1 MDFFWIFFAPPSSVF
16 VPSSLEVINAGGLE
30 LDSDYPYCMLTE
42 SCWPCPAPGYN
53 ASICGPAQPY
63 CKKSDSCH
71 FDPSKAAVQIASWAS
86 LSSDEETL
94 KAQLYQNG
102 PVSIAIDATALYV
115 YWGGVIQGHL
125 CSSDKG
131 NMDHAVLLVG
141 YGSEKN
147 MWGKETPYWLVKNS
161 WGKDWGEKGY
171 FKLARG
177 SNVCGVANYP
187 TTSLMASSTKNLNL
201 N

>member
-1 MDFFWIFFAPPSSVF
+1 M
-16 VPSSLEVINAGGLE
+16 
-30 LDSDYPYCMLTE
+30 DSDYPYCMLTE

-147 MWGKETPYWLVKNS
+147 MWGKRRPIGWSRILGARIGERKVTSSLQEEAMCAELQTIQPRAS
-161 WGKDWGEKGY
+161 WQALPK
-171 FKLARG
+171 
-177 SNVCGVANYP
+177 
-187 TTSLMASSTKNLNL
+187 T
-201 N
+201 